1 MVDAKTNNSQKKIYV
16 LDTSVLLSSPYAIFA
31 FDEHVVWIPYNVIT
45 DLDAMRKTTNEASK
59 NAQEA
64 LRIIEELRERGN
76 LREGVPLK
84 SGGIVCVG
92 NSRSQS
98 PIEAAQ
104 ALPSNRIVIIVS
116 NSTAVRIMAE
126 EAGFRAEGYRSDSVD
141 TENRY
146 LGRTVAYCYNDDID
160 RFGIPNTIPVS
171 EAKADSEYIENEFV
185 TVKRANES
193 TLGIYQVKG
202 NNLVR
207 LNFDAMHP
215 YGVKP
220 RNAGQKMAM
229 HALLDSLESSALTI
243 LMGDAGTAKTFLSL
257 ACGLEQTVGEDP
269 KYRSMLVVRPNVK
282 FDETVG
288 FLKGSEAQKNQSAH
302 SSYHG

>member
-185 TVKRANES
+185 TVKRANAS
-193 TLGIYQVKG
+193 IRRKASKCRSKNG
-202 NNLVR
+202 N
-207 LNFDAMHP
+207 AC
-215 YGVKP
+215 
-220 RNAGQKMAM
+220 
-229 HALLDSLESSALTI
+229 
-243 LMGDAGTAKTFLSL
+243 TARF
-257 ACGLEQTVGEDP
+257 A
-269 KYRSMLVVRPNVK
+269 
-282 FDETVG
+282 
-288 FLKGSEAQKNQSAH
+288 
-302 SSYHG
+302 